1 MIKKKDFK
9 SGFISLVGRT
19 NVGKSTLI
27 NRIVGKKIV
36 ITSDKAQTTRS
47 RINCIL
53 NAKDYQMIFIDCP
66 GFFKPRNMLG
76 KKLNDIV
83 LKVIGDSD
91 LIVVM
96 VDAAGGIG
104 SGDFYIFNYIKTRPQ
119 QKILLLNK
127 IDLVSKQ
134 KIRKEKEKLEGYDF
148 FDCVHE
154 ISAKTGQNIDKF
166 LKTLENR
173 LPEGPRY
180 YGKDTVTDQPIEE
193 MISEVVREKLYHSLY
208 DEVPHSINV
217 MVEDFKKSTTGNGKK
232 LLCIKCCIYAERES
246 QKAIIIGKSGSILKK
261 AGGQSRL
268 ELENIFGC
276 KVFLELWVKIE
287 KNWTKKKLQL
297 ERFGYM

>member
-9 SGFISLVGRT
+9 SGFIGLVGRT
-19 NVGKSTLI
+19 NVGKSTLV
-27 NRIVGKKIV
+27 NRIIGKKVV

-53 NAKDYQMIFIDCP
+53 NTKDHQMIFIDCP

-76 KKLNDIV
+76 KKLNNTV
-83 LKVIGDSD
+83 LNVIDDSD

-96 VDAAGGIG
+96 VDTAGGIG
-104 SGDFYIFNYIKTRPQ
+104 SGDFYIFDYLKTKPQ

-134 KIRKEKEKLEGYDF
+134 KIKKEEEKLGGYDF
-148 FDCVHE
+148 FDDIHE
-154 ISAKTGQNIDKF
+154 VSAKTGQNVAKF
-166 LKTLENR
+166 LKTLEKK

-180 YGKDTVTDQPIEE
+180 YGKGTVTDQPTEE
-193 MISEVVREKLYHSLY
+193 MISEVVREKLYQDLY

-217 MVEDFKKSTTGNGKK
+217 RVEDFKKTTTGKGKK
-232 LLCIKCCIYAERES
+232 LISIRCCIYAERES
-246 QKAIIIGKSGSILKK
+246 QKAIIIGKSGSMLKK
-261 AGGQSRL
+261 AGKQSRL

-287 KNWTKKKLQL
+287 KNWTRKKLLL
-297 ERFGYM
+297 EKFGYM